1 MSFLLIVSAY
11 FLGAVPFGLLV
22 AKRLCGVDPREAGSK
37 NVGAT
42 NVARLC
48 GLPYGAATLAFDLTK
63 GLLPVVLALK
73 FELSPTA
80 VSLVGLAA
88 LLGHCYSVF
97 LGFSGGKAV
106 ATTIGVFLPLTTW
119 QLLVAVVLAVAIA
132 FVSGYMSLGSLVLAG
147 ALFVLTL
154 FSSQIAYAPLAGAV
168 MLLIVWR
175 HRANIRRL
183 LRGEENTW
191 RKKKEV

>member
-1 MSFLLIVSAY
+1 MSVLLILFAY

-48 GLPYGAATLAFDLTK
+48 GLRYGAATLAFDLTK

-73 FELSPTA
+73 LDLSSTA

-106 ATTIGVFLPLTTW
+106 ATTIGVFLPIATW
-119 QLLVAVVLAVAIA
+119 QLLAAVGLAIAIA
-132 FVSGYMSLGSLVLAG
+132 FVSGYMSLGSLALAS
-147 ALFVLTL
+147 ALFAFTL

-175 HRANIRRL
+175 HRANIQRL
-183 LRGEENTW
+183 VRGEEITW